1 MHVLSTSLCLLLA
14 TAATAVAQDA
24 VAEQAAEDRGRLHFQ
39 AGASHYD
46 AGDYQDALREF
57 ERAYEISEKP
67 ELFYNFSLCYQQLG
81 ELDEA
86 VSYLDRYL
94 SEVEA
99 IPNRENL
106 QRRLENLREREEE
119 AGGGQAGGGEAGG
132 GQTDGQTGGGQTRP
146 PPARSISPVAIA
158 GFAVAGAGVVTLA
171 VAGGLALSEKGNLD
185 DMGCAESRACDAGSL
200 RTRALVADIGLGL
213 AVAGAALGVVFLF
226 VGGNDDADVARVSP
240 WGMPGGGGA
249 SVEGRF

>member
-1 MHVLSTSLCLLLA
+1 MRSLSTSLCLLLA
-14 TAATAVAQDA
+14 FTATAAAQVEPTA
-24 VAEQAAEDRGRLHFQ
+24 EEAAALDRGRLHFQ

-57 ERAYEISEKP
+57 ERAYEISQKA

-94 SEVEA
+94 SEVEE
-99 IPNRENL
+99 IPNRDNL
-106 QRRLENLREREEE
+106 QRRLENLREREVETE
-119 AGGGQAGGGEAGG
+119 TGGGE
-132 GQTDGQTGGGQTRP
+132 TGGGETHP
-146 PPARSISPVAIA
+146 PPPTRRISPVAIA
-158 GFAVAGAGVVTLA
+158 GFAVAGAGLVTLA
-171 VAGGLALSEKGNLD
+171 VAGGLALSEKGNLED
-185 DMGCAESRACDAGSL
+185 AGCATSRACDAGSL

-213 AVAGAALGVVFLF
+213 AVVGAALGVVFLF
-226 VGGNDDADVARVSP
+226 VGGGEDADEDVARLSP